1 MLEKGSQKMY
11 ERATSLCQE
20 NILLIC
26 TTVCDEQV
34 QHKSIHAKCATCHLS
49 MSWNLYKIQ
58 CVTSKI
64 EHFGTKVSVVLII
77 DGSGNS
83 HKFVLNLLRKKCFTF
98 CIDMDCLFARFYLLL
113 DFAGMGMGMDCS
125 LIWDVFGILRQ
136 LQI

>member
-98 CIDMDCLFARFYLLL
+98 VLTWIACLL
-113 DFAGMGMGMDCS
+113 
-125 LIWDVFGILRQ
+125 VFTFCLILRVWVWVW
-136 LQI
+136 IAR